1 MSRTSRSDTTEP
13 ALSRAQVL
21 EGLDRGDVELV
32 GTSDGERYLLVIKVD
47 DDARSERRATFH
59 ATEDAARIA
68 IRCVPPGWWP
78 DCLIDL
84 TAPIEVA
91 VRDAA
96 VGDGTLG
103 DPYPFDADHVIF
115 A

>member
-1 MSRTSRSDTTEP
+1 VARDAEGRVDSGQT
-13 ALSRAQVL
+13 RATVL
-21 EGLDRGDVELV
+21 AAIDDSDVEVLNPQAP
-32 GTSDGERYLLVIKVD
+32 GRFLLVAKVD
-47 DDARSERRATFH
+47 DDSLSDRWAAFHTSKRSACQ
-59 ATEDAARIA
+59 AIA
-68 IRCVPPGWWP
+68 EVPAGWWP

-84 TAPIEVA
+84 DAPIAVA

-96 VGDGTLG
+96 AADGSLG

>member
-1 MSRTSRSDTTEP
+1 MAS
-13 ALSRAQVL
+13 
-21 EGLDRGDVELV
+21 DVEV
-32 GTSDGERYLLVIKVD
+32 VDPGGHERYVVIAKAD
-47 DDARSERRATFH
+47 DDALSDRRATFH
-59 ATEDAARIA
+59 ASSEAAHTA
-68 IRCVPPGWWP
+68 IIEIPAGWWP

-84 TAPIEVA
+84 EAPFDLA